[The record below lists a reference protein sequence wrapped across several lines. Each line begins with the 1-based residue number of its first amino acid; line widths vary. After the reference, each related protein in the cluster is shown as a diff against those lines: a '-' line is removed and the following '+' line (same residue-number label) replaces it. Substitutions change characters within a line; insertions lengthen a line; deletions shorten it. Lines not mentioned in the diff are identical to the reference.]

1 MITRRLGL
9 ALTIGL
15 CLSVST
21 PATATPLPVVTVT
34 PSSTFGTYDVINLIN
49 GSGLSGNLHD
59 GIWQHKWMTAG
70 TSTGWLVFDLGPTL
84 YPEPFYVESTTIWNY
99 GPGCCGNERS
109 TKDLEILTSWDGIH
123 YSSVGNF
130 VLSQPTTD
138 PFGADTI
145 HIGTLARY
153 IRFDLNSNYGP
164 DWYVGL
170 SEVQFDGQIPMPDS
184 GASVLLLGMGI
195 VGLRALKKRLS

>member
-1 MITRRLGL
+1 MITRRLSL

-21 PATATPLPVVTVT
+21 PATATPLAVVNVT
-34 PSSTFGTYDVINLIN
+34 PSSTWFTYDVNNLIN

-59 GIWQHKWMTAG
+59 GIWQHKWMTNQ

-84 YPEPFYVESTTIWNY
+84 YPEPYLVESTTIWNY

-109 TKDLEILTSWDGIH
+109 TKDLRILTSWDGIT
-123 YSSVGNF
+123 YSPVGDF

-138 PFGADTI
+138 PFGPDI
-145 HIGTLARY
+145 IPINRLARY

-164 DWYVGL
+164 DSYIGL
-170 SEVQFDGQIPMPDS
+170 SEVQFNGQVPMPDPGS
-184 GASVLLLGMGI
+184 TLLLLGMGI
-195 VGLRALKKRLS
+195 AALQLGRKRMG